1 MQSVASVSIPFQHLF
16 IFSYRHIYVYLF
28 ILLCDLNDRV
38 IKVAC
43 LLEIVL
49 FGPPKNARGVIF
61 SRNLSFCFKKQ
72 GVSLKY
78 QKVSSKNDLLFQLN
92 VSKENSYFLVN
103 IFYFHEHQLAMKISE
118 EISYSFK
125 CSQSSF
131 FIKGCSNF
139 YSFKLLLV
147 KF

>member
-16 IFSYRHIYVYLF
+16 IFSYRHISVYLF
-28 ILLCDLNDRV
+28 ILLCDLNNRV

-43 LLEIVL
+43 LVEIVL
-49 FGPPKNARGVIF
+49 FDPPKKARSVIF
-61 SRNLSFCFKKQ
+61 SRSLSFCFKKQ
-72 GVSLKY
+72 SVSLKY

-103 IFYFHEHQLAMKISE
+103 IFYQLAMKNSE

-131 FIKGCSNF
+131 FIKGCLNF